1 MLKQIHYFASNKQRI
16 QMNYAQLYLPT
27 VLPQWGIFVGIILI
41 TFGYVEKKVIWT
53 YLGWATLLITGIIG
67 LYFNLLGNLSG
78 IVEKQGGEELFKLII
93 SANWQLAAGGLLAL
107 LSLVL
112 FYFKT
117 KRYPILAILTL
128 LYFVLIFFLYTQ
140 IASLSGKLNSS
151 EKSTEIKK

>member
-1 MLKQIHYFASNKQRI
+1 
-16 QMNYAQLYLPT
+16 MNDAQLYLPT

-41 TFGYVEKKVIWT
+41 TVGYVEKKVIWT
-53 YLGWATLLITGIIG
+53 YLGWTALMIIGIIG

-78 IVEKQGGEELFKLII
+78 IVEKQGREELFKLII

-112 FYFKT
+112 FYLKT

-140 IASLSGKLNSS
+140 IASLSGKLNSI

>member
-1 MLKQIHYFASNKQRI
+1 
-16 QMNYAQLYLPT
+16 MNDAQLYLPT

-41 TFGYVEKKVIWT
+41 TVGYVEKKVIWT
-53 YLGWATLLITGIIG
+53 YLGWTALMIIGIIG

-112 FYFKT
+112 FYLKT

-140 IASLSGKLNSS
+140 IASLSGKLNSI